1 MSDILGK
8 SPAQRA
14 KPKYFYTILS
24 VAMVL
29 FLFGFLGLLFIQ
41 AQQLSV
47 ALKERVN
54 ILVEIKPETPVAL
67 IEELATTI
75 KSQAY
80 CKVPSVAIIS
90 KEEALNSL
98 QEDFGADFLNLDL
111 PNPLYDVI
119 SFNVKASFVEAED
132 LHAMRQQ
139 LKLNPSVK
147 DVYYQESLVQQIVS
161 NIKKMSW
168 LFLALGLLFLLIAI
182 TLIHNTVRLAMYANR
197 FLLKNMEL
205 VGATW
210 SFIRKPYVQQ
220 SIFHGIISA
229 IIAIILLICVLLLT
243 QNYIPEF
250 TNRQQIPSFVLL
262 FFGLFLL
269 GILINGL
276 STYVVVNKY
285 LKMRL
290 EDLY

>member
-14 KPKYFYTILS
+14 KPKYTYTILS
-24 VAMVL
+24 IAMVL
-29 FLFGFLGLLFIQ
+29 FLFGFFGLLFIQ
-41 AQQLSV
+41 AQQLST

-54 ILVEIKPETPVAL
+54 ILVEIKPETSMLL
-67 IEELATTI
+67 IDSLATTI
-75 KSQAY
+75 QNQAY
-80 CKVPSVAIIS
+80 SKVSSVKVIS
-90 KEEALNSL
+90 KEEALSEL
-98 QEDFGADFLNLDL
+98 QQDFGADFLNLDL

-119 SFNVKASFVEAED
+119 SFNVKAAFVEEAQ
-132 LHAMRQQ
+132 LHTIRQQ
-139 LKLNPSVK
+139 LKLKPSVK

-168 LFLALGLLFLLIAI
+168 LLLVLGILFLLIAI

-197 FLLKNMEL
+197 FVLKNMEL

-210 SFIRKPYVQQ
+210 AFIRKPYVQR

-229 IIAIILLICVLLLT
+229 IIAIILLVFVLLLT

-250 TNRQQIPSFVLL
+250 TNRQQIPNLVLL
-262 FFGLFLL
+262 FFGLLFL

>member
-14 KPKYFYTILS
+14 KPRYFYTILS

-29 FLFGFLGLLFIQ
+29 FLFGFFGLLFIQ
-41 AQQLSV
+41 AQQLTTV
-47 ALKERVN
+47 LKERVT
-54 ILVEIKPETPVAL
+54 ILVEIQPATSMQL
-67 IEELATTI
+67 IDSLATDI
-75 KSQAY
+75 RNQAY
-80 CKVPSVAIIS
+80 SKVPSIKIIT
-90 KEEALNSL
+90 KEEALMAL
-98 QEDFGADFLNLDL
+98 QQDFGADFLNLDL

-119 SFNVKASFVEAED
+119 AFNIKAPFVEEEQ
-132 LHAMRQQ
+132 LHTIRQQ
-139 LKLNPSVK
+139 LKLKPFVK

-168 LFLALGLLFLLIAI
+168 LFLTLGILFLLIAI

-197 FLLKNMEL
+197 FVLKNMEL

-210 SFIRKPYVQQ
+210 AFIRKPYVQR

-250 TNRQQIPSFVLL
+250 TNRQHIPSLVLL
-262 FFGLFLL
+262 FFGLLLL
-269 GILINGL
+269 GMLINGL
-276 STYVVVNKY
+276 STYIVVNKY

>member
-14 KPKYFYTILS
+14 KPKYTYTILS
-24 VAMVL
+24 IAMVL
-29 FLFGFLGLLFIQ
+29 FLFGFFGLLFIQ
-41 AQQLSV
+41 AQQLST

-54 ILVEIKPETPVAL
+54 ILVEIKPETSMLL
-67 IEELATTI
+67 IDSLATTI
-75 KSQAY
+75 QTQAY
-80 CKVPSVAIIS
+80 SKVSSVKVIS
-90 KEEALNSL
+90 KEEALSEL
-98 QEDFGADFLNLDL
+98 QQDFGADFLNLDL

-119 SFNVKASFVEAED
+119 SFNVKAAFVEEAQ
-132 LHAMRQQ
+132 LHTIRQQ
-139 LKLNPSVK
+139 LKSNPSVK

-168 LFLALGLLFLLIAI
+168 LLLVLGILFLLIAI

-197 FLLKNMEL
+197 FVLKNMEL

-210 SFIRKPYVQQ
+210 AFIRKPYVQR

-229 IIAIILLICVLLLT
+229 IIAIILLVFVLLLT

-250 TNRQQIPSFVLL
+250 TNRQQIPNLVLL
-262 FFGLFLL
+262 FFGLLFL

>member
-1 MSDILGK
+1 MSDILEK

-14 KPKYFYTILS
+14 KPRYFYTILS

-41 AQQLSV
+41 AQQLTV

-54 ILVEIKPETPVAL
+54 ILVEIKPETPLAL
-67 IEELATTI
+67 TEELATTI
-75 KSQAY
+75 RNQAY
-80 CKVPSVAIIS
+80 SKAPTVTIIT
-90 KEEALNSL
+90 KEEALNVL
-98 QEDFGADFLNLDL
+98 QQDFGADFLNLDL

-119 SFNVKASFVEAED
+119 SFNVKASFLEEEA
-132 LHAMRQQ
+132 LHGMRQQ
-139 LKLNPSVK
+139 LKSNPSVK

-210 SFIRKPYVQQ
+210 AFIRKPYVQR

-250 TNRQQIPSFVLL
+250 TNRQQIPSLILL
-262 FFGLFLL
+262 FFGLLFL

-276 STYVVVNKY
+276 STYMVVNKY

>member
-29 FLFGFLGLLFIQ
+29 FLFGFFGLLFIQ
-41 AQQLSV
+41 AQQLTV
-47 ALKERVN
+47 VLKERVN
-54 ILVEIKPETPVAL
+54 ILVEIKPETSLVL
-67 IEELATTI
+67 IDSLATSIRNQTYS
-75 KSQAY
+75 KSPT
-80 CKVPSVAIIS
+80 VTIIS
-90 KEEALNSL
+90 KEEALTSL

-119 SFNVKASFVEAED
+119 SFNVNAAFLEEAE
-132 LHAMRQQ
+132 LQTIRQQ
-139 LKLNPSVK
+139 LKLKPFVK
-147 DVYYQESLVQQIVS
+147 DVYYQESLVQQIVN

-168 LFLALGLLFLLIAI
+168 LFLVLGILFLLIAI

-197 FLLKNMEL
+197 FVLKNMEL

-210 SFIRKPYVQQ
+210 AFIRGPYVQR
-220 SIFHGIISA
+220 SILHGILSA
-229 IIAIILLICVLLLT
+229 VIAIILLIFVLLLT

-250 TNRQQIPSFVLL
+250 TNRQQIPGLVLL
-262 FFGLFLL
+262 FFGLLFL

-276 STYVVVNKY
+276 STYLVVNKY